1 MAIKTLEEKF
11 QHELGDIYDAE
22 HQFLEMQQQV
32 LPQASS
38 PQVQRLLEQH
48 IKQTEQ
54 QITVLEQAFAALG
67 AEAKRVKCQGAAGI
81 VNENKKTLKDVSSDP
96 LLTDLAIAGG
106 SAKVEHYEISVY
118 RGLVAG
124 AEAMGQEKVMKLL
137 QRNLAQEEQT
147 AAKIEQSM
155 PKLLQQAV
163 KNAASTASG
172 KVATGA
178 KGRTSAKNTS
188 NAASATDAASPAD
201 DSESAM
207 AATGRASGSSTREK
221 LTSRKRS
228 GRRSCSCRLLFFLLN
243 RRKTIG

>member
-1 MAIKTLEEKF
+1 MAIKSLEEKF

-54 QITVLEQAFAALG
+54 QIGVLEQVFAALG
-67 AEAKRVKCQGAAGI
+67 VEAKRVKCQGAAGI

-96 LLTDLAIAGG
+96 LLADLAIAGG
-106 SAKVEHYEISVY
+106 SSKVEHYEISAY

-124 AEAMGQEKVMKLL
+124 AEAMGQAKVMKLL

-147 AAKIEQSM
+147 AAKIEQTM

-163 KNAASTASG
+163 KNAGSAAGG
-172 KVATGA
+172 KGPAVAKSKTNT
-178 KGRTSAKNTS
+178 KSARG
-188 NAASATDAASPAD
+188 AASVTEAASPAD
-201 DSESAM
+201 DNGESAM
-207 AATGRASGSSTREK
+207 AATTTGQA
-221 LTSRKRS
+221 
-228 GRRSCSCRLLFFLLN
+228 
-243 RRKTIG
+243 

>member
-1 MAIKTLEEKF
+1 MAIKTLEDKF

-32 LPQASS
+32 LPKVSS
-38 PQVQRLLEQH
+38 PQVTRLLEQH

-67 AEAKRVKCQGAAGI
+67 VEAKRVKCQGATGI
-81 VNENKKTLKDVSSDP
+81 VTENKKTLKDVSSDP
-96 LLTDLAIAGG
+96 MLVDLAIAGG

-124 AEAMGQEKVMKLL
+124 AEAMGQTKVMKLL

-147 AAKIEQSM
+147 AAKIEQSI

-163 KNAASTASG
+163 KNAGSATSG
-172 KVATGA
+172 KKATSA
-178 KGRTSAKNTS
+178 KGRTSAKGVSNTS
-188 NAASATDAASPAD
+188 NSTTDAASQTD
-201 DSESAM
+201 EVESAM
-207 AATGRASGSSTREK
+207 VATTGQA
-221 LTSRKRS
+221 
-228 GRRSCSCRLLFFLLN
+228 
-243 RRKTIG
+243 

>member
-1 MAIKTLEEKF
+1 MAIKSLEEKF

-22 HQFLEMQQQV
+22 HQFLEMQRQV

-38 PQVQRLLEQH
+38 PQVARLLEQH

-54 QITVLEQAFAALG
+54 QITVLEQVFTALG
-67 AEAKRVKCQGAAGI
+67 AEAKRVKCQGATGI

-96 LLTDLAIAGG
+96 LLVDLAIAGG

-124 AEAMGQEKVMKLL
+124 AEAMGQTKVMKLL

-155 PKLLQQAV
+155 PKLLQQAMR
-163 KNAASTASG
+163 NAGSAASG
-172 KVATGA
+172 KKA
-178 KGRTSAKNTS
+178 TSAKGKTS
-188 NAASATDAASPAD
+188 AKGAGDASSPTEASSPSEASSEAGD
-201 DSESAM
+201 VESAM
-207 AATGRASGSSTREK
+207 AATGQA
-221 LTSRKRS
+221 
-228 GRRSCSCRLLFFLLN
+228 
-243 RRKTIG
+243 

>member
-22 HQFLEMQQQV
+22 HQFLEMMQQV

-38 PQVQRLLEQH
+38 PQVTRLLEQH

-67 AEAKRVKCQGAAGI
+67 EEAERVKCQGATGI
-81 VNENKKTLKDVSSDP
+81 VSENKKTLKDVASDP
-96 LLTDLAIAGG
+96 VLVDLAIAGG

-124 AEAMGQEKVMKLL
+124 AEAMGQTKVMKLL

-163 KNAASTASG
+163 KNAGNATSG
-172 KVATGA
+172 KKATSA
-178 KGRTSAKNTS
+178 KGRTSAKGVGNVSSPTE
-188 NAASATDAASPAD
+188 ASSEAGGV
-201 DSESAM
+201 ESAM
-207 AATGRASGSSTREK
+207 VATGQA
-221 LTSRKRS
+221 
-228 GRRSCSCRLLFFLLN
+228 
-243 RRKTIG
+243 